1 MCVIIPYKESQDSQ
15 ESIEVMPR
23 LIPIYY
29 HNNLDCTISIDK
41 FINHEHSFHPNIQ
54 DYASTLY
61 HIIDSKIVSACT
73 LTYGVI
79 EYIRDGVAVNIYYPT
94 IQDWIHNY
102 SGETQKI
109 TYILDKV
116 FIGENYVPLW
126 DVIDHV

>member
-1 MCVIIPYKESQDSQ
+1 MCVIMPYKESQDSQ
-15 ESIEVMPR
+15 EPIEVMPR

-29 HNNLDCTISIDK
+29 HNNLDCTISIDT
-41 FINHEHSFHPNIQ
+41 FINHEHSFHPEIQ

-61 HIIDSKIVSACT
+61 HIIDNKIVSACT

-79 EYIRDGVAVNIYYPT
+79 EYIRDGVPVNIYYPT